1 MKERYNEAMI
11 KWDRCSI
18 ALQHIMAESDDGT
31 SDIMETLVG
40 GSDMEWFTVRLLPV
54 DSLVRNQSNE
64 RAV

>member
-40 GSDMEWFTVRLLPV
+40 GSGE
-54 DSLVRNQSNE
+54 SLRHYVNI
-64 RAV
+64 